1 MYTKMKKLAF
11 EIFYVLCRSLYLK
24 IFVSMPFTHESW
36 WHQRLLH
43 TIFPVT
49 LLWKWF
55 PTQKGGWIQRQ
66 HYSGIVVREENLKFS
81 GLTKE
86 EETQWGGGG
95 LVAFSGVE
103 H

>member
-1 MYTKMKKLAF
+1 MNHDGIKDSYTPFFLS
-11 EIFYVLCRSLYLK
+11 LCCENGFQPK
-24 IFVSMPFTHESW
+24 
-36 WHQRLLH
+36 
-43 TIFPVT
+43 
-49 LLWKWF
+49 
-55 PTQKGGWIQRQ
+55 KGGWIQRQ